1 MEAQKRN
8 KMFCADIGLCLLRE
22 REEAACNVCVSV
34 ASARAHCPFLEL
46 NLELSDPVSLNNRE

>member
-8 KMFCADIGLCLLRE
+8 KKLCADIGLCLLRE
-22 REEAACNVCVSV
+22 RAEAACTVYVSV
-34 ASARAHCPFLEL
+34 VSARAHCPFLEL